1 MQSTSGKRVL
11 HWAGLLALVAAL
23 FAPSPAGAV
32 PEPGAK
38 GRGFRL
44 FARSLGALTVNRV
57 YCGLNSTGQVCVD
70 STGSSTIGG
79 GFWPK
84 GTADQYIFNSGL
96 QLAGIVGPDG
106 GDWAGDT
113 TGAFFFDPKGTTEH
127 GVEITPIYNSQNP
140 EDAAAWPEAARV
152 PTTGASSDF
161 YDNLLRGR
169 TAASQG
175 DIWFLTWEGD
185 PSANAGRPHPLGV
198 LVEVRGIGW
207 NYPRFNN
214 DILYF
219 VYTFYNV
226 TSTDPADYATARPE
240 IQQQLLDAATQFQ
253 ARNNAAF
260 GISLPAGGYTIN
272 NLYAAFARDDD
283 VASAGSNYSSVNL
296 PFALGYTY
304 EHTFYGPNATGW
316 TFSDAIFSGSFF
328 KGPGFTGAKYLAS
341 PTGVGEI
348 QLFSNTINGGDFGD
362 PQNTTQ
368 LYRYL
373 SGNISTAAGDED
385 CSYNPVTDRVCFVNN
400 GTEDDMRFFQ
410 SSTAL
415 TLGPGESGSI
425 VVAYIHAAPVA
436 LPGFTGAPGAD
447 IKPGDP
453 RGLGDAIAMEASINR
468 IDSLTGY
475 LGFNDGDADLNV
487 TQDEFVVVAGSLLGK
502 SLVAQTIFNNKF
514 LLPFSPEVPE
524 FFLVPGNNEVTV
536 FWQPSATDNLG
547 DPFYQISKDAVNP
560 DLTVNAIYDANY
572 REFDVEGYRVYR
584 GRVDSPDELTLLG
597 QFDKT
602 GTVFS
607 DFYGTVNASGRCAPE
622 ILDVANPGIPVED
635 DCAVDFD
642 DVLTPGI
649 QLAAHADYPI
659 SGSLV
664 QVTER
669 VQLADASVLIT
680 ASDSAVIGSESGA
693 NPDLTDTGI
702 PFVFVDN
709 GVRNGFR
716 YFYSV
721 TAFDVNS
728 IRSGP
733 SSLESARITKPVTP
747 SKDAANYDL
756 AGTITGAQLVG
767 RGVVLNQNAPNA
779 TIDPTNG
786 TFSGP
791 APPANAWT
799 VGFGDFVARV
809 LSEPGAFSARLDSIA
824 IGSPYSPTPVPH
836 VYWYSVPATGTTFS
850 VPIVQQQEIGVRS
863 GSAQFA
869 AVELDEDL
877 AELYGGGAGYSLQGK
892 VTMQMDGADYT
903 SLYGRG
909 CVNSRAGF
917 AVAGAGACA
926 FNGSRWFDG
935 PSPTTNE
942 TFAHPIG
949 GNGPNFVSVGMT
961 VPNNAGSLTGVLNIH
976 NSQSYQ
982 QLGGGGYRGVEG
994 MKSGAKRAADFNV
1007 YWGAGGLIDSVID
1020 VTHNVPLAFDSAKA
1034 GGGWGIL
1041 NASETPPGPVGDQSW
1056 DRRAELTNSD
1066 MGCVEPFRSYRAAA
1080 NGNNIC
1086 GAEPGL
1092 TAPKYIFS
1100 RTAIPGPVVMP
1111 ITAHANDVSPYRTAP
1126 AQPNNGFLLY
1136 VAGDF
1141 MTFELA
1147 GGAVPAS
1154 GTVWS
1159 LRQYIGAIAGGRNNT
1174 GSIDYGPYIFT
1185 PSTLRTMSA
1194 VGAELQVT
1202 YEVSNTLRLAT
1213 NDDLSNVHTVP
1224 DPYYVTNQ
1232 YEQTTE
1238 TKIIKFVNLPQEAI
1252 IRIYS
1257 ASGVLVRVI
1266 EHQSSTF
1273 SGEATWDVRNRSNQ
1287 VVASGVYF
1295 YHIESGDA
1303 RKVGRFTVVNFAQ

>member
-57 YCGLNSTGQVCVD
+57 YCGLNSTGQICVD

-79 GFWPK
+79 GYWPK

-96 QLAGIVGPDG
+96 QLAGIIGPDG

-113 TGAFFFDPKGTTEH
+113 TGAFFFDPKGSTEH
-127 GVEITPIYNSQNP
+127 GVEVTPIYNSQNP
-140 EDAAAWPEAARV
+140 EDAAAWPEAAMV
-152 PTTGASSDF
+152 PSTGPSSDF
-161 YDNLLRGR
+161 YDNLLKGR
-169 TAASQG
+169 VAASQG

-219 VYTFYNV
+219 IYTFYNV
-226 TSTDPADYATARPE
+226 TSTDPAAYATARPE
-240 IQQQLLDAATQFQ
+240 IQPLLLAQAEQFQ

-260 GISLPAGGYTIN
+260 GITLPAAGYTIN
-272 NLYAAFARDDD
+272 NLYAAFSRDDD

-304 EHTFYGPNATGW
+304 EHTFFGPNATGW
-316 TFSDAIFSGSFF
+316 TFSDAIFSAPFF

-348 QLFSNTINGGDFGD
+348 QLFSNTINGGDFND
-362 PQNTTQ
+362 AQNTTQ

-373 SGNISTAAGDED
+373 SGNINVSAGDEP
-385 CSYNPVTDRVCFVNN
+385 CSYNPSTDRICYVNN

-415 TLGPGESGSI
+415 SLPAGGSGSI
-425 VVAYIHAAPVA
+425 VVAYLHAAPVIFG
-436 LPGFTGAPGAD
+436 GFTGSPGAD
-447 IKPGDP
+447 VKPGDP
-453 RGLGDAIAMEASINR
+453 RYLGDAIAMESSVNQ
-468 IDSLTGY
+468 IDRLTGY
-475 LGFNDGDADLNV
+475 LDFDEGDDPDLNV
-487 TQDEFVVVAGSLLGK
+487 TQEEFIVVPGSLLGK
-502 SLVAQTIFNNKF
+502 SLVAQTIFDNKF

-536 FWQPSATDNLG
+536 FWQPSATETIG
-547 DPFYQISKDAVNP
+547 DPFFAIASQALNP
-560 DLTVNAIYDANY
+560 DLTVNAVYDANY
-572 REFDVEGYRVYR
+572 RELDVEGYRVYR
-584 GRVDSPDELTLLG
+584 GRVDSPDELTMLG

-607 DFYGTVNASGRCAPE
+607 DFYGRVNVTGRCAPE
-622 ILDVANPGIPVED
+622 ILEAGVQVED
-635 DCAVDFD
+635 DCPTDFD

-649 QLAAHADYPI
+649 QLAAHQDHPI
-659 SGSLV
+659 VGALV
-664 QVTER
+664 QNSAR
-669 VQLADASVLIT
+669 VQLADLSILATEADT
-680 ASDSAVIGSESGA
+680 AVTGAESGA
-693 NPDLTDTGI
+693 FPELTDTGI

-709 GVRNGFR
+709 SVRNGFR
-716 YFYSV
+716 YFYTV

-728 IRSGP
+728 FRSGP
-733 SSLESARITKPVTP
+733 SSLESARVTKSVTP
-747 SKDAANYDL
+747 TKDAANYDL
-756 AGTITGAQLVG
+756 AGTITGSQLVG
-767 RGVVLNQNAPNA
+767 RGVVLNTTAPDA
-779 TIDPTNG
+779 TIDPSTG

-799 VGFGDFVARV
+799 AGFGDFVARL

-824 IGSPYSPTPVPH
+824 LGSPYTSVAH
-836 VYWYSVPATGTTFS
+836 QYWFSVPATGATFS
-850 VPIVQQQEIGVRS
+850 VPILQQQEIGERS

-869 AVELDEDL
+869 AVPVDADL
-877 AELYGGGAGYSLQGK
+877 AALYGGGAGYSLQGQ
-892 VTMQMDGADYT
+892 VTMQIDGADFT
-903 SLYGRG
+903 SLWGRG
-909 CVNSRAGF
+909 CVNAALGRRGF
-917 AVAGAGACA
+917 VPGACD
-926 FNGSRWFDG
+926 FNGGRWFDG
-935 PSPTTNE
+935 PSPANNE
-942 TFAHPIG
+942 TFAHPNG
-949 GNGPNFVSVGMT
+949 GNMVNFTATPMT
-961 VPNNAGSLTGVLNIH
+961 TPNNGGALTGVVNIH
-976 NSQSYQ
+976 QSQSYFQ
-982 QLGGGGYRGVEG
+982 MGGAGYRPTEG
-994 MKSGAKRAADFNV
+994 IKSGAKRAADINV

-1041 NASETPPGPVGDQSW
+1041 NASETPPGPPGDQSW
-1056 DRRAELTNSD
+1056 DQRAELTNTD
-1066 MGCVEPFRSYRAAA
+1066 MGCVEPFRSYRAS
-1080 NGNNIC
+1080 GNDLC
-1086 GAEPGL
+1086 GLPG
-1092 TAPKYIFS
+1092 TAPQYIFS
-1100 RTAIPGPVVMP
+1100 RTAVPGPVVTP
-1111 ITAHANDVSPYRTAP
+1111 VAANSSNVTPYRTAP
-1126 AQPNNGFLLY
+1126 AQPNAGFLLY

-1147 GGAVPAS
+1147 GGALPAA
-1154 GTVWS
+1154 GAVWT
-1159 LRQYIGAIAGGRNNT
+1159 LRQYIGAISGGQNST
-1174 GSIDYGPYIFT
+1174 GTVNYGPYTFT
-1185 PSTLRTMSA
+1185 PSPLRTLSA
-1194 VGAELQVT
+1194 VGTEVQVT
-1202 YEVSNTLRLAT
+1202 YDISNSVRLAT
-1213 NDDLSNVHTVP
+1213 NDDLRNVHTVP

-1232 YEQTTE
+1232 FEQTTE
-1238 TKIIKFVNLPQEAI
+1238 TKIIKFVNLPSEAI

-1257 ASGVLVRVI
+1257 ASGVLVRVL
-1266 EHQSSTF
+1266 EHQTTIN